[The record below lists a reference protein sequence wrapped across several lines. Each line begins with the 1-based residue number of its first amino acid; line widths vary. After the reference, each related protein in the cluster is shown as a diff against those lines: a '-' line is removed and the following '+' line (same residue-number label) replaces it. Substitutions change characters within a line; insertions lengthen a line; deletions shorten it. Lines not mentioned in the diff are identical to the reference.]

1 MTGEVCMT
9 GAGPAALLW
18 DLHDGQGPR
27 HPAELGPALGL
38 WSLIGWERAARQ
50 KSAGI
55 LGAVI
60 DIEPTAATDD
70 EQP

>member
-27 HPAELGPALGL
+27 HPAELGRALVPSSPSGR
-38 WSLIGWERAARQ
+38 ERAARQ
-50 KSAGI
+50 KSAAI